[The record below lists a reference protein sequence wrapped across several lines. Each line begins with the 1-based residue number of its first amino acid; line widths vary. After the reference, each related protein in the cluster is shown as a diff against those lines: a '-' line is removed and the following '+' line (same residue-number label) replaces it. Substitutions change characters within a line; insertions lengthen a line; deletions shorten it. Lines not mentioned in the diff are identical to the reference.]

1 MKEYFVIYNSN
12 RNTCVDQLSE
22 DTLLERINNRYYGP
36 VGFINSIDINL
47 RTNHRNDILI
57 IEGNSIIPTTV
68 LTIPNQKLK

>member
-36 VGFINSIDINL
+36 VGFINSIDINF